1 MARIGICHFRVGE
14 LDGVSLE
21 IDKCR
26 RVLEWLGHQTF
37 LCAGRCGSGG
47 AFVIPELALDHPE
60 VVQIRKNALE
70 RLADYPSEDALHD
83 HIEDVAARVEAG
95 VKRFV
100 TSFGLDLLIV
110 HNIWGLPIN
119 LPATIGVWR
128 AVQDLHLPAIA
139 HHHDFYWEKDDYR
152 SPTCPLVRNLL
163 AEYYPPR
170 SPRVTHI
177 VINRLAQEELRHR
190 GVPAVVVPNVFDF
203 STPLIRDDL
212 SANLREQMG
221 LSPEDVVFLQ
231 ATRVVRRKGIEIA
244 VELVARLALPE
255 YQGALAKRVR
265 ARGGGSRARPVL
277 LLPNLVEDPAYAAT
291 LQERIAQR
299 GVHALF
305 VSDKVALER
314 KPPRFSFWD
323 TYLCADFVTYP
334 SLQEGWGNQLLEAIW
349 AKLPVALYEY
359 PVFRSD
365 IAPVG
370 FRYVSLGN
378 SHERD
383 EMGLARVPE
392 SVLRRAARE
401 VADLLA
407 SPDLY
412 RRVVEHNFALGKT
425 HFSLETLAGHL
436 DRLVT
441 AALGGR
447 PAVDGPGVRQ

>member
-1 MARIGICHFRVGE
+1 MVRIGLCHFRVGE
-14 LDGVSLE
+14 TDGVSLE

-26 RVLEWLGHQTF
+26 KVLEQLGHQIF
-37 LCAGRCGSGG
+37 LCAGRCRNGE

-60 VVQIRKNALE
+60 VVQIRKNAFQ
-70 RLADYPSEDALHD
+70 RLADYPSEDALYE
-83 HIEDVAARVEAG
+83 HIEDVAARIEAG

-100 TSFGLDLLIV
+100 SSHNLDLLIV
-110 HNIWGLPIN
+110 HNIWSLPIN
-119 LPATIGVWR
+119 IPATLGVWR
-128 AVQDLHLPAIA
+128 AIQNFHLPAIA

-152 SPTCPLVRNLL
+152 SPTCTLVRNLL
-163 AEYYPPR
+163 AEHYPPR
-170 SPRVTHI
+170 DPHVTHI
-177 VINRLAQEELRHR
+177 VINRLAQKELRQR
-190 GVPAVVVPNVFDF
+190 GVSAVVVPNVFDF
-203 STPLIRDDL
+203 GAPLIRDDAL
-212 SANLREQMG
+212 SAILRERMG
-221 LSPEDVVFLQ
+221 LSSADVVFLQ

-244 VELVARLALPE
+244 VELLARLALPE
-255 YQGALAKRVR
+255 YQEALAKRVR

-277 LLPNLVEDPAYAAT
+277 LLPNLVEDPEYHAA
-291 LQERIAQR
+291 LQARIAQL
-299 GVHALF
+299 GVDARF
-305 VSDKVALER
+305 VSDRVALER
-314 KPPRFSFWD
+314 GPAQFSFWD

-370 FRYVSLGN
+370 FRYVSLGS

-392 SVLRRAARE
+392 PVLRRAARE

-407 SPDLY
+407 SPEHY
-412 RRVVEHNFALGKT
+412 RQVVEHNFALGKT
-425 HFSLETLAGHL
+425 HFSLETLAKHL

-441 AALGGR
+441 AALG
-447 PAVDGPGVRQ
+447 